1 MAELSDPAGGPDRA
15 GKSRFYGVC
24 ASLFAKRRGT
34 ILKRAKNMHRGGGKM
49 AQRGFFAI
57 YGKIV
62 PREMG
67 VKRAVLGQFLVFF
80 GQKTR
85 GRNFAED

>member
-1 MAELSDPAGGPDRA
+1 M
-15 GKSRFYGVC
+15 GKSRFYGVR
-24 ASLFAKRRGT
+24 ASLFSKRRGT
-34 ILKRAKNMHRGGGKM
+34 ILKRAKSMHRGGGKM

-67 VKRAVLGQFLVFF
+67 VKWRVLGQFLALFR
-80 GQKTR
+80 K
-85 GRNFAED
+85 